1 MSKQIFDN
9 KGKIYAKYRPSYPKS
24 LFNYL
29 QYKHDLNSNSKI
41 ADIGSGT
48 GIFSKCLSEY
58 CNTIYAVEPNE
69 DMRNAAKKIIS
80 NYHNIIPI
88 NGTAENTTL
97 SNKSVDFIT
106 AAQSFHW
113 FDRQIF
119 KTECKRI
126 LKQNGKVILIW
137 NCRDENDD
145 IVLSIDNINRK
156 YCSDFSGS
164 TNGMRGEKTKNDFSN
179 FFLDQYEI
187 KLFENHLE
195 FNEECFIGWH
205 LSASYCP
212 NSNESTYFPYIN
224 ELKNFFNSH
233 CQNGKIIIPN
243 YTKLYIGNI

>member
-1 MSKQIFDN
+1 MNEEIFNN
-9 KGKIYAKYRPSYPKS
+9 KGKIYAKYRPTYPRS

-29 QYKHDLNSNSKI
+29 HCEYDLNSSSKI

-69 DMRNAAKKIIS
+69 DMRNAAKRVIS
-80 NYHNIIPI
+80 NHHNIISI

-97 SNKSVDFIT
+97 SNKSVDFVT

-137 NCRDENDD
+137 NCRDENDN
-145 IVLSIDNINRK
+145 IVLTIDNINRK
-156 YCSDFSGS
+156 YCPDFSG
-164 TNGMRGEKTKNDFSN
+164 TYNGMRGEKTKNDFSD
-179 FFLDQYEI
+179 FFFEEYEI

-195 FNEECFIGWH
+195 LNEEYFIGWH

-212 NSNESTYFPYIN
+212 NPNESTYLPYIN
-224 ELKNFFNSH
+224 ELKSFFNSN
-233 CQNGKIIIPN
+233 CQSGKIIIPN